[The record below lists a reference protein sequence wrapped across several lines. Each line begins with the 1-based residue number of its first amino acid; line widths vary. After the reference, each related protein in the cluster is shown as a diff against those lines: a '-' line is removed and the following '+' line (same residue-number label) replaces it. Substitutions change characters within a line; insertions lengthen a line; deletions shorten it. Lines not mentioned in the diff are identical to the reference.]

1 MDKELDTWKNGDKGP
16 ETGTSKIAD
25 CATKFQKLNE
35 DHKQHNSTFS
45 LLGTVIARSAASF
58 KFET

>member
-1 MDKELDTWKNGDKGP
+1 LIERTIDAPQNKWQRMDKELDTWKNGDKGP

-35 DHKQHNSTFS
+35 DH
-45 LLGTVIARSAASF
+45 
-58 KFET
+58 